1 MGDDVI
7 GSMSLSQISS
17 VTGGEYR
24 GEDVRFARVSTDTRT
39 LQQDDLYVALRG
51 ENFDGNEFVSQA
63 FDKGACAAVVSAAL
77 NLERPHVQ
85 VKDTTVALG
94 EIARLNRQAS
104 RARVVAITGS
114 QGKTTVKEMIAA
126 ILGVA
131 NKVLVTRGNLNNHIG
146 VPLTLLA
153 LDASHEC
160 AVIELGAS
168 GLGEIA
174 YTVRLAMPHVAVLT
188 NAAATH
194 IEGFGDLAGVVRT
207 KGEIIDG
214 LLDGGVAVLNADDVH
229 FEQWRAR
236 AGDKVVLSFGLRD
249 AADYRASD
257 IRLYESG
264 SSVFTLHTPHGTAE
278 IQLALAGSH
287 NVRNA
292 LAAAAAAMAAGASLD
307 QVRQGLAQVAP
318 VPGRLNWLTGRSGVR
333 LIDDSYNASP
343 ASFRAAID
351 VLAAL
356 PGHRVL
362 IVGDMG
368 ELGEQ
373 SESAHAELGQ
383 YAREKGVDALWATG
397 VYSALAARSFGPDG
411 RHFATQDAL
420 IAEARQTLGK
430 NDVVLVKGSRS
441 AAMDRVIAQLKQGE
455 SE

>member
-1 MGDDVI
+1 
-7 GSMSLSQISS
+7 
-17 VTGGEYR
+17 
-24 GEDVRFARVSTDTRT
+24 RT

-214 LLDGGVAVLNADDVH
+214 LLDGG
-229 FEQWRAR
+229 
-236 AGDKVVLSFGLRD
+236 
-249 AADYRASD
+249 
-257 IRLYESG
+257 
-264 SSVFTLHTPHGTAE
+264 
-278 IQLALAGSH
+278 
-287 NVRNA
+287 
-292 LAAAAAAMAAGASLD
+292 
-307 QVRQGLAQVAP
+307 
-318 VPGRLNWLTGRSGVR
+318 
-333 LIDDSYNASP
+333 
-343 ASFRAAID
+343 
-351 VLAAL
+351 
-356 PGHRVL
+356 
-362 IVGDMG
+362 
-368 ELGEQ
+368 
-373 SESAHAELGQ
+373 
-383 YAREKGVDALWATG
+383 
-397 VYSALAARSFGPDG
+397 
-411 RHFATQDAL
+411 
-420 IAEARQTLGK
+420 
-430 NDVVLVKGSRS
+430 
-441 AAMDRVIAQLKQGE
+441 
-455 SE
+455 